1 MHLSHSTLEKFP
13 STISKNLLRKG
24 LDKGGL
30 LMATVKH
37 VQFICASLAFTFLV
51 APASFAAT
59 SQKVGARANMAAPLS
74 RKRIE
79 PAFRER
85 LFKGKV
91 SIGASKG
98 ESLLVAGKFDEASRT
113 FRQALNKNSK
123 DTAALTGLGFAL
135 ASQFKID
142 GADQQFTKAL
152 AVDPKFALAHV
163 GKAYVTLNRLQSSN
177 MTVIKQKASMLAN
190 AESECQQALQ
200 NDPGCPE
207 AYATLG
213 MVQKEQGRIN
223 EAISSYSKAIDG
235 DPKFGQAYA
244 KRGLAE
250 LETNNLAA
258 AESDF
263 KEAIRLR
270 SSNSTAHYGLAKVY
284 LAQGNA
290 DAALKELNTS
300 LYLNPNSG
308 PVQTA
313 LGDAYRMQKNYNAAI
328 AAYQKAILIKSENEQ
343 AYLNLSDIREERGDL
358 ELSMAEIR
366 SGLELNPND
375 VPLHMRLG
383 DLALKLE
390 KTDDSIKE
398 YTNVLQLQPGNAEA
412 CKGLT
417 RGYVQKAQK
426 DAQGAFFLSNDF
438 EKAEGMLQQAIK
450 MNPNDMELRLVDAK
464 FRAMSGKQ
472 VDLSTI
478 GTPTNDPERIAYAEA
493 LTAQFRFDEA
503 AQQMQTVI
511 NNSNDSKQLLAV
523 ADISLMNRDL
533 DSAQA
538 AYTKASTL
546 PDASA
551 RAKRGLDQVAKARE
565 DARKELTFANDLAR
579 KKQLASGIDKYRNA
593 AYLNPRLADAH
604 FGLAEALK
612 KFFPKNPASLREA
625 AQHYRAFISL
635 SPNMPEKEREKINKM
650 ADKLVEKAYKIE
662 QKQPVTD

>member
-1 MHLSHSTLEKFP
+1 
-13 STISKNLLRKG
+13 
-24 LDKGGL
+24 
-30 LMATVKH
+30 MATVKH
-37 VQFICASLAFTFLV
+37 VQLICASLAFTLLLS
-51 APASFAAT
+51 PAIAAT
-59 SQKVGARANMAAPLS
+59 QKSGAKASMAAPLS
-74 RKRIE
+74 RKKIE
-79 PAFRER
+79 PAFREK

-91 SIGASKG
+91 SIEASRG
-98 ESLLVAGKFDEASRT
+98 EQALVAGKYDDAANA
-113 FRQALNKNSK
+113 FRKALNKNSK

-135 ASQFKID
+135 AVQFKLD

-152 AVDPKFALAHV
+152 SVDPKYPLAHV
-163 GKAYVTLNRLQSSN
+163 GKAFVTLNRLQSSN
-177 MTVIKQKASMLAN
+177 MTIIKQKASMLAN
-190 AESECQQALQ
+190 AEAECQKALQ
-200 NDPGCPE
+200 YDPGLPE
-207 AYATLG
+207 AYAALG
-213 MVQKEQGRIN
+213 MVQKEEGKIN
-223 EAISSYSKAIDG
+223 EAIASFGKAIDG
-235 DPKFGQAYA
+235 DPKFGKAYSQ
-244 KRGLAE
+244 RGVAE
-250 LETNNLAA
+250 LQANNLAA

-270 SSNSTAHYGLAKVY
+270 SSDSTAHYGLAKVY

-290 DAALKELNTS
+290 DAALKELNTA
-300 LYLNPNSG
+300 LYQNPNSG

-358 ELSMAEIR
+358 ELALSELR

-375 VPLHMRLG
+375 VPLHMRVG
-383 DLALKLE
+383 DIALKLE
-390 KTDDSIKE
+390 KTDDAIKE
-398 YTNVLQLQPGNAEA
+398 YTTVLQIQPGNADA
-412 CKGLT
+412 VKGMT
-417 RGYVQKAQK
+417 RGYVLKAQK
-426 DAQGAFFLSNDF
+426 DAMGAFFLSNNF
-438 EKAEGMLQQAIK
+438 EQAEGMIQQAIK

-523 ADISLMNRDL
+523 ADISLMDRDL

-538 AYTKASTL
+538 AYTKASSL

-551 RAKRGLDQVAKARE
+551 RAKRGLDQVAKAR
-565 DARKELTFANDLAR
+565 DNARQELTFANDLAR
-579 KKQLASGIDKYRNA
+579 KKQLASSIDKYRNA

-612 KFFPKNPASLREA
+612 KFFPKNPPSLREA
-625 AQHYRAFISL
+625 AQHYRAYISL
-635 SPNMPEKEREKINKM
+635 SPTMPEKEREKINKM
-650 ADKLVEKAYKIE
+650 ADKLIEKAYKIE
-662 QKQPVTD
+662 RKQPVTD